1 MCIYCIRRRRK
12 ERKKKTE
19 INEAMYQVHYKRNI
33 MTVQHTMSQQQQQ
46 QQQKDRNAAVYQ
58 LQ

>member
-1 MCIYCIRRRRK
+1 M
-12 ERKKKTE
+12 
-19 INEAMYQVHYKRNI
+19 NEAMYQVHYKRNI
-33 MTVQHTMSQQQQQ
+33 MTVQHTIS